1 MLLAATEMRAS
12 EALNI
17 CIKDIDYE
25 SKPATIYVRGE
36 NTKTKTDRIIF
47 LTEKVTNQLNTWLKY
62 KHRTRRVC
70 YQDKDDAGNKKTIT
84 EYRTP
89 NIQKNN
95 LVFSIYQSNQA
106 SNPSSCVLSYQPR
119 LAKH

>member
-1 MLLAATEMRAS
+1 MRAS

-17 CIKDIDYE
+17 HIKDIDFDN
-25 SKPATIYVRGE
+25 KPATIYVRGE

-47 LTEKVTNQLNTWLKY
+47 LIDEVIDQLNTWLKY

-70 YQDKDDAGNKKTIT
+70 YKDKDDTGNKKTIT

-89 NIQKNN
+89 SLKKTGM
-95 LVFSIYQSNQA
+95 VFSVYQSDQA
-106 SNPSSCVLSYQPR
+106 SDPKSLYVELSSSFGKTLDR
-119 LAKH
+119 